1 MFTKNHCTLTRTK
14 VTSPKPSCTNRRL
27 FNGLML
33 YYASLVPCTVTDLI
47 RASRTYEKKERMH
60 QTVTGNTAAT
70 LNASF
75 KYTIEKN
82 SPKTSLLRGSRNDR
96 RNSLERGN
104 DVLLLLVVDCADEQQ
119 FEYLQA
125 EEKYGDVQV
134 THQLHDHLTNKQHRT
149 GKKKGYVE
157 KE

>member
-1 MFTKNHCTLTRTK
+1 
-14 VTSPKPSCTNRRL
+14 
-27 FNGLML
+27 
-33 YYASLVPCTVTDLI
+33 
-47 RASRTYEKKERMH
+47 MH
-60 QTVTGNTAAT
+60 QTVTGNTAAI

-82 SPKTSLLRGSRNDR
+82 RPKTSLLRRLHSDR
-96 RNSLERGN
+96 ENSLERGN
-104 DVLLLLVVDCADEQQ
+104 NVLLLLVVDCSDEKH

-125 EEKYGDVQV
+125 EEKHGDIQV
-134 THQLHDHLTNKQHRT
+134 THQLHDYLARKWHRT

>member
-1 MFTKNHCTLTRTK
+1 M
-14 VTSPKPSCTNRRL
+14 
-27 FNGLML
+27 
-33 YYASLVPCTVTDLI
+33 
-47 RASRTYEKKERMH
+47 
-60 QTVTGNTAAT
+60 
-70 LNASF
+70 
-75 KYTIEKN
+75 
-82 SPKTSLLRGSRNDR
+82 
-96 RNSLERGN
+96 
-104 DVLLLLVVDCADEQQ
+104 LLLLVVDCSDEQQ